1 MKKHVPNLITSLNA
15 FSGCIACVAAF
26 HGALEWVVFWVV
38 MAGVFDFLDGFSSRL
53 LDAYSP
59 IGKELDS
66 LADLISFGMAP
77 AVAIYM
83 LLSGSN
89 VAYPALLEPLKEY
102 IPYLGF
108 VIVIFSALRLA
119 KFNLDERQTDSF
131 IGLATP
137 ANAMFWTS
145 FCAGVQ
151 DRFPTINSGLL
162 LTTVALVFVFS
173 YLMIS
178 EIPMFSLKKRKLK
191 WKENEQLIALLA
203 FTLVSTYFL
212 NILGIAVSV
221 LFYICLCCIFNRKNK
236 IAECD

>member
-38 MAGVFDFLDGFSSRL
+38 MAGLFDFLDGFSSRL

-77 AVAIYM
+77 AVAIYS

-89 VAYPALLEPLKEY
+89 VAYPVFLEPLKEH
-102 IPYLGF
+102 IPYLAF

-137 ANAMFWTS
+137 ANAMFWAS
-145 FCAGVQ
+145 FCAGIH
-151 DRFPTINSGLL
+151 RYETINAELL
-162 LTTVALVFVFS
+162 ATVVILIFVFS

-178 EIPMFSLKKRKLK
+178 EIPMFSLKKRKLR

-221 LFYICLCCIFNRKNK
+221 LFYICLCCIFNKKNRLV
-236 IAECD
+236 EPD

>member
-15 FSGCIACVAAF
+15 FSGCIACVMAF
-26 HGALEWVVFWVV
+26 QGTLEWVVFWVV
-38 MAGVFDFLDGFSSRL
+38 MAGLFDFLDGFSSRL

-77 AVAIYM
+77 SVAIYT
-83 LLSGSN
+83 LLSGGN
-89 VAYPALLEPLKEY
+89 VIYSTFLEPLKEY

-145 FCAGVQ
+145 FCAGIYQ
-151 DRFPTINSGLL
+151 YTTISTELL
-162 LTTVALVFVFS
+162 VVIILLIFVFS
-173 YLMIS
+173 YLMVS
-178 EIPMFSLKKRKLK
+178 EIPMFSLKKRKLR

-236 IAECD
+236 LVESE

>member
-38 MAGVFDFLDGFSSRL
+38 MAGLFDFLDGFSSRL
-53 LDAYSP
+53 LDAYSC

-77 AVAIYM
+77 AVAIYT
-83 LLSGSN
+83 LLSGAN
-89 VAYPALLEPLKEY
+89 VAYTGFLEPLKEY

-137 ANAMFWTS
+137 ANAMFWAS
-145 FCAGVQ
+145 FCAGIYKYS
-151 DRFPTINSGLL
+151 TISTELL
-162 LTTVALVFVFS
+162 IVIVLLIFVFS
-173 YLMIS
+173 YLMVS
-178 EIPMFSLKKRKLK
+178 EIPMFSLKKRKLR

-221 LFYICLCCIFNRKNK
+221 LFYICLCCLFNRKSK
-236 IAECD
+236 TETE